1 MQSLSEIFTI
11 ILNLTCKGNNISI
24 TRVVTD
30 APRAHTDGRCQQG
43 QKNQLYPCHGR
54 AQQTLSV
61 ENLSISTYISFS
73 SHVIYDPG
81 GLLHS
86 HVPDALLGI
95 SAILFYCYP
104 SIPTGCRYL
113 LVAFESEKREGF
125 GIRQHSFLL
134 SDTESVKNLSLFPM
148 SKFDKF
154 IKLYCP

>member
-1 MQSLSEIFTI
+1 MQSLSETFTI
-11 ILNLTCKGNNISI
+11 ILNLTSRANYIRK

-43 QKNQLYPCHGR
+43 QKNQLCPCHGK
-54 AQQTLSV
+54 AEQTLSV
-61 ENLSISTYISFS
+61 ENLSISAYISFS

-134 SDTESVKNLSLFPM
+134 SDTESVKNLSLCSM
-148 SKFDKF
+148 SKFDIP
-154 IKLYCP
+154 IKLYRP